1 MLDVLDISKSFLQGK
16 KERKRVLE
24 QLSLH
29 VDEGEF
35 VSVVGPS
42 GSGKSTLFGVI
53 GGLEEPDGGDIWI
66 DGRRTTGER
75 GHVAYMPQQASLLPW
90 RTVEANI
97 ELSLTIAGMEKREAL
112 SLARQWLARIGLADY
127 AAAYPHMLSGGMS
140 QRVSFLRALLSPQRL
155 MLLDE
160 PFGALDALTR
170 MQMQH
175 WLLSI
180 WEENRRSVLLVT
192 HSIEEALYLSDR
204 IIVLSAAPA
213 VVLDEIAVPF
223 PRPRSETLWKEP
235 QFNELKG
242 RIYDQLQGVKGADGH
257 G

>member
-1 MLDVLDISKSFLQGK
+1 MLSVQEISKSFPQGK
-16 KERKRVLE
+16 KERKRVLQ

-29 VDEGEF
+29 VHEGEF
-35 VSVVGPS
+35 VSIVGPS

-53 GGLEEPDGGDIWI
+53 GGLEESDGGDIWI
-66 DGRRTTGER
+66 NGQRTTGER

-127 AAAYPHMLSGGMS
+127 AGAYPHMLSGGMS

-170 MQMQH
+170 MQMQQ

-204 IIVLSAAPA
+204 IIVLSSAPA
-213 VVLDEIAVPF
+213 VVLDEMTVPF

-242 RIYDQLQGVKGADGH
+242 RIYDQLQGVKGGDGD